1 MRLSFGDKSSFIREH
16 VIVLLLLFNSFS
28 WYVIAQSMV
37 AELSMVVE
45 LSMIAEAVFPLSI
58 ILSALL
64 GARVFSN
71 ARKTDFL
78 CIWSLFG
85 VIASLLPAVPIFNS
99 SAGAI
104 IVAMVL
110 GASLGLGMPALLRYF
125 AGSVP
130 IENRGKIG
138 GITFLMV
145 TASAPLVLTTASI
158 SGLFLSAIFL
168 AAWRVWSIPVLL
180 VSAKKMKPE
189 FHHQGTRTF
198 VDVFRD
204 KTFVLYFLSW
214 LMFSLV
220 NGFEAVILS
229 KSSEALPYMNT
240 MNIVE
245 PVIAGFSALFAGIL
259 ADWTGRKRM
268 IIFGFVSLG
277 AAYAILG
284 ILRHHI
290 SWYMYFIVDGFAL
303 GLLWM
308 MFTIVIWGE
317 IATHSIE
324 KHYAVGEIPYFLVGI
339 VSPLLTEDNFSSVP
353 LETNFSVA
361 AFFLFIAVIFLLYV
375 PETLPEKKIQ
385 EHQIQ
390 TYTQEAIRLKQKA
403 EQEHYEQ

>member
-37 AELSMVVE
+37 AGLSNIV
-45 LSMIAEAVFPLSI
+45 AEAVFPLFI
-58 ILSALL
+58 ILSALI

-78 CIWSLFG
+78 CIWSLLG
-85 VIASLLPAVPIFNS
+85 VGASLLPTVPILNS
-99 SAGAI
+99 SEGTI
-104 IVAMVL
+104 IVAAVL

-130 IENRGKIG
+130 IENRGKMG

-145 TASAPLVLTTASI
+145 TASAPLVLATASM
-158 SGLFLSAIFL
+158 SGIFRSAIFL
-168 AAWRVWSIPVLL
+168 AAWRSWSIPVLL
-180 VSAKKMKPE
+180 VSAKKTDPE
-189 FHHQGTRTF
+189 FHHEGTRTF

-204 KTFVLYFLSW
+204 RTFVLYFLSW
-214 LMFSLV
+214 LMFSMV
-220 NGFEAVILS
+220 NSFEALILQAFIES
-229 KSSEALPYMNT
+229 KSIETPPTFSINI

-259 ADWTGRKRM
+259 ADWGGRKRM

-277 AAYAILG
+277 VAYAILG
-284 ILRHHI
+284 IFPLHDI
-290 SWYMYFIVDGFAL
+290 SWFMYFVVDGFAL

-317 IATHSIE
+317 IAVHSIG
-324 KHYAVGEIPYFLVGI
+324 KYYAVGEIPYFLAGV
-339 VSPLLTEDNFSSVP
+339 VSPLFRPYAKGISIGSS
-353 LETNFSVA
+353 FSVA
-361 AFFLFIAVIFLLYV
+361 VFFLFIAVIFLLYV

-385 EHQIQ
+385 ERQIQ
-390 TYTQEAIRLKQKA
+390 TYTQEAIKLKQKV
-403 EQEHYEQ
+403 EQ